1 MSKRFGLNLLLIVL
15 VSDGLQA
22 ATIAASNSAG
32 GVELARSQLV
42 TPADLTPIEL
52 DYYNK
57 ATDPE
62 VKKNFIITR
71 SYVRIAQKV
80 VDKKIPPEAFPVTK
94 PAGFSV
100 QYLLPDDSHV
110 INEAL
115 GLALG
120 KSLQKCLDTKA
131 PGCR

>member
-15 VSDGLQA
+15 VNVGLQA
-22 ATIAASNSAG
+22 ATIAASNNARAD
-32 GVELARSQLV
+32 ELDRSQLV
-42 TPADLTPIEL
+42 TPADLTAIEL

-100 QYLLPDDSHV
+100 QYLLPDDAHV

-115 GLALG
+115 GLALA
-120 KSLQKCLDTKA
+120 KSLQKCLDIKA
-131 PGCR
+131 PGC

>member
-15 VSDGLQA
+15 VSGGLQA

-32 GVELARSQLV
+32 GVELLARSQLV

-110 INEAL
+110 
-115 GLALG
+115 
-120 KSLQKCLDTKA
+120 K
-131 PGCR
+131 

>member
-1 MSKRFGLNLLLIVL
+1 MSSKTQHTNTRRNAR
-15 VSDGLQA
+15 VSALFCVSRQK
-22 ATIAASNSAG
+22 
-32 GVELARSQLV
+32 
-42 TPADLTPIEL
+42 L